1 MLEEIYKLNP
11 EDVKLIEWD
20 GDHIDYDLQL
30 YRLGNDFS
38 KFMVI
43 NPWIDDDNLPNYIED
58 IPSTNKCIVWKYK
71 DDWVAKY
78 FNGYWTPEIGYEI
91 IELVKPKF
99 TWRKNQDLDRLMTF
113 EGDPFGEFEPEP
125 WDSRYQLVWYI
136 DPRFNPL
143 PDKVWAVSCQPMGRP
158 AEGVKDMGYLTPSVN
173 VEYNTDLPDLGI
185 DIDQCY
191 PAFYDLACECAWELD
206 PIHTPDKRMWVVSIT
221 PAYRQPKEWKWYG
234 TVSPQ
239 LNIEYNPVLPKL
251 EYDIEY
257 TIPWHDLVYE
267 HVWML
272 DGKHLQHGETELWA
286 VKASATK
293 HTEGSKVVDYISPT
307 YKIKYNPAL
316 PKLEY
321 NTDYV
326 IPWHDLAYEHVW
338 MLDQK
343 HLQNNEEPMW
353 AVKVTASKRQ
363 KGIKVIGEL
372 SPLVNITYNPD
383 LVGYKFNIDY
393 AIPYHDFAYEH
404 MLMLDKEYSKEYDI
418 WAVKFSV
425 TSSTNIKPLGSITP
439 VVREVRNP
447 ALVHIDFNID
457 YQIPYYDRQY
467 EHVWYLDQTDTQDK
481 IWALRMSAT
490 LSPRGEKEMGTIVPL
505 LPELLDVI
513 FISYHESNA
522 EENWERV
529 LEKAPQAK
537 RVDGVKGIFE
547 AHKAAARLSTTDM
560 FYVVDGD
567 AYLMPDWEFDYQPGI
582 FDRDCAYVWHS
593 KNMVNGLVYG
603 YGGVKL
609 FSKAAMLRAKAMTK
623 LDMTTSIM
631 PKLKVMDKVSNIT
644 AFNTDEFSTWR
655 SSFRECVKLCYNL
668 TSDPSNL
675 EHHTRLDAWLNNGK
689 NAKFGKYSIQAA
701 RQAVDFAE
709 KNKDKY
715 KALLKINDRD
725 WLLEQFNK
733 LG

>member
-1 MLEEIYKLNP
+1 MLAEIYKLNP
-11 EDVKLIEWD
+11 EDVKSIEWD
-20 GDHIDYDLQL
+20 GDHIDYDIQL
-30 YRLGNDFS
+30 YRLGNEFP

-43 NPWIDDDNLPNYIED
+43 NPWIEDDTLPNYIDD

-113 EGDPFGEFEPEP
+113 EDDPFGEFEPEP

-143 PDKVWAVSCQPMGRP
+143 PDKVWAVSCQPIGRP
-158 AEGVKDMGYLTPSVN
+158 AEGIKDMGYLTPAVN
-173 VEYNTDLPDLGI
+173 VEFNEYLPDLGI

-191 PAFYDLACECAWELD
+191 PAFYDLAYECAWELD
-206 PIHTPDKRMWVVSIT
+206 PKHTLDKRMWIVKIT

-239 LNIEYNPVLPKL
+239 LHIEYNPALPKL
-251 EYDIEY
+251 EYDIDY
-257 TIPWHDLVYE
+257 TIPWHDLAYE

-272 DGKHLQHGETELWA
+272 DSKHLQNGEDEIWA
-286 VKASATK
+286 LKAKLSNTVV
-293 HTEGSKVVDYISPT
+293 GSKVVDYISPT

-316 PKLEY
+316 PKMSY
-321 NTDYV
+321 NIDYT

-338 MLDQK
+338 MLDSK
-343 HLQNNEEPMW
+343 HLQNGEEPVW
-353 AVKVTASKRQ
+353 VVKITASKKQ
-363 KGIKVIGEL
+363 KGSKVISDL
-372 SPLVNITYNPD
+372 SPLIHTSYNPD

-393 AIPYHDFAYEH
+393 VIPYHDFAYEH
-404 MLMLDKEYSKEYDI
+404 MLMLDNEYSGEYDI
-418 WAVKFSV
+418 WAVKFGV
-425 TSSTNIKPLGSITP
+425 TNSTDVKTIGSISP
-439 VVREVRNP
+439 MIRVVRNP
-447 ALVHIDFNID
+447 ALAHIDFDIE

-467 EHVWYLDQTDTQDK
+467 EHVWYLDQTDTKDK
-481 IWALRMSAT
+481 IWAVKMTAT
-490 LSPRGEKEMGTIVPL
+490 ATPSGEKEMGTIIPL
-505 LPELLDVI
+505 LPALLDVI

-529 LEKAPQAK
+529 LEKAPWAK

-547 AHKAAARLSTTDM
+547 AHKAAANLATTDM

-567 AYLMPDWEFDYQPGI
+567 AYLVPGWEFDYQPGI

-609 FSKAAMLRAKAMTK
+609 FSKEAMLRAKAMTK

-631 PKLKVMDKVSNIT
+631 PKLKIIDKVSNVT

-668 TSDPSNL
+668 TSDPTNT
-675 EHHTRLDAWLNNGK
+675 EHRIRLDAWLKNGK
-689 NAKFGKYSIQAA
+689 NAKFGKYSMQAA
-701 RQAVDFAE
+701 HQAVEFAE
-709 KNKDKY
+709 QNKDKY

-725 WLLEQFNK
+725 WLLTQFNK

>member
-11 EDVKLIEWD
+11 EDVKLIEWA
-20 GDHIDYDLQL
+20 GDHIDYDIQL
-30 YRLGNDFS
+30 YSLGNNVS
-38 KFMVI
+38 KFMVV
-43 NPWIDDDNLPNYIED
+43 NPWIDDETLPNYIED
-58 IPSTNKCIVWKYK
+58 IPSTNKCVVWNYNG
-71 DDWVAKY
+71 DWVAKY

-113 EGDPFGEFEPEP
+113 EDDPFGEFEPEP

-173 VEYNTDLPDLGI
+173 VEYNKHLPDLGI

-191 PAFYDLACECAWELD
+191 PAFYDLAWECAWELD
-206 PIHTPDKRMWVVSIT
+206 PIHTSDKRMWAVKIT
-221 PAYRQPKEWKWYG
+221 PAYRQPKDWKWYG

-239 LNIEYNPVLPKL
+239 LHIKYNTALPKL
-251 EYDIEY
+251 EYDIDY
-257 TIPWHDLVYE
+257 T
-267 HVWML
+267 
-272 DGKHLQHGETELWA
+272 
-286 VKASATK
+286 
-293 HTEGSKVVDYISPT
+293 
-307 YKIKYNPAL
+307 
-316 PKLEY
+316 
-321 NTDYV
+321 

-338 MLDQK
+338 MLDSK
-343 HLQNNEEPMW
+343 HLQNGEDPMW
-353 AVKVTASKRQ
+353 AVKITTSKKQ
-363 KGIKVIGEL
+363 KGSKIIGEIT
-372 SPLVNITYNPD
+372 PVIDITYNPD
-383 LVGYKFNIDY
+383 LAGYKFNIDY
-393 AIPYHDFAYEH
+393 VIPYHDFAYEN
-404 MLMLDKEYSKEYDI
+404 MLMLDKEYSGEYDI
-418 WAVKFSV
+418 WAVKFGV
-425 TSSTNIKPLGSITP
+425 TGSTDIKPVGSISP
-439 VVREVRNP
+439 VIRTVRNP
-447 ALVHIDFNID
+447 ALAHIDFNVD

-467 EHVWYLDQTDTQDK
+467 EHVWYLDQTDTTDK
-481 IWALRMSAT
+481 IWALKMSAT
-490 LSPRGEKEMGTIVPL
+490 SSPKGEKEMGTIVPL
-505 LPELLDVI
+505 FPALLDVI

-529 LEKAPQAK
+529 LEKAPYAK
-537 RVDGVKGIFE
+537 RVDGVKGIFQ
-547 AHKAAARLSTTDM
+547 AHKAAANLATTDM

-567 AYLMPDWEFDYQPGI
+567 AYLVPDWEFDYQPGI

-609 FSKAAMLRAKAMTK
+609 FSKAAMLKAKAMTK

-631 PKLKVMDKVSNIT
+631 PKLKIMDKVSNIT

-668 TSDPSNL
+668 ISDPSNL
-675 EHHTRLDAWLNNGK
+675 EHRTRLDAWLNNGK
-689 NAKFGKYSIQAA
+689 NAKFGKYSMQAA

-709 KNKDKY
+709 QNKDKY

-725 WLLEQFNK
+725 WLLAQFNK